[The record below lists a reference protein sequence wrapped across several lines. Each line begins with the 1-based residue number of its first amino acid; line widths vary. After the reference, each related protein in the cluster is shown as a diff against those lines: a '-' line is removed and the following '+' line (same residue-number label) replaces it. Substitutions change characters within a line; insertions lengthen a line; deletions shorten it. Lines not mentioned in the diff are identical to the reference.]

1 MPFYQIVHWIEAAE
15 AAFEG
20 KSLQSFISRRVSRKK
35 GFYFTDEARY
45 DGTAKVVTFDFETL
59 KENIQL
65 LDRMIHAA
73 AHVVLSENVKVDLFR
88 RFEKLKSEDPAV
100 IVASLRRVEAS
111 LKMPARMQA
120 EIGMSLH

>member
-1 MPFYQIVHWIEAAE
+1 M
-15 AAFEG
+15 
-20 KSLQSFISRRVSRKK
+20 
-35 GFYFTDEARY
+35 
-45 DGTAKVVTFDFETL
+45 TFDFETL

-65 LDRMIHAA
+65 LDRMIQAA